1 MEDTLK
7 IPDTPEHTLAPLPT
21 DSDWEGWEYTPE
33 HTQAPAAAVRR
44 RLSPTPL
51 DFTWIDPKFA
61 SVRVGANLPAGWI
74 MPEELKRDWHINH
87 AMPEFFIANGTSD
100 ILAVGS
106 RVNPI
111 KI

>member
-21 DSDWEGWEYTPE
+21 DSDWEEE
-33 HTQAPAAAVRR
+33 RAAAVRR